1 MKAAQITPERAP
13 FAPQF
18 PQHLPAGLVRAGV
31 RRGFPLEPLRG
42 VGHWHCPGA
51 CADTRTR
58 GSAAAAPP
66 AASAD
71 PGEAPAP
78 AVSQPYLAAV
88 PGPAP
93 AAAACACGDSPAAP
107 LPCVSGASLPL
118 LPLVPPPLLLGIQQ
132 DRDVSRFLEFQLL
145 LVTEITLCTVPCL
158 TLKGSPLCSS
168 STAPVWGHSLHL
180 TATLPS
186 PSGQAG
192 HPVGEA
198 AQHGTGTTRSPDDP
212 PGWAMLL
219 HGHRVL
225 PRGRKWVTPA
235 PYPVQLSLL
244 LPSRLPRLF
253 SAQPLC
259 GSGAPCSDQV
269 PPGLP
274 LCPQSLQLLSGGQSC
289 GRTLFPGYFSAEDRH
304 LVDQGEVAGLR
315 LLGLKAPLS
324 MRKFS
329 WAMAEPAQLL

>member
-71 PGEAPAP
+71 PGGAPAP

-145 LVTEITLCTVPCL
+145 LVTENYTVHCPL
-158 TLKGSPLCSS
+158 SDPQRVSPLFLQHGPRVGTQPASHCHTAQPLWTGRAPSGRGSSARHRDHPKPRRSSRLGNAPAWPPCSS
-168 STAPVWGHSLHL
+168 QGKEMGDPSPLSSAALTSLAITSPQAVLSTAPLWL
-180 TATLPS
+180 
-186 PSGQAG
+186 
-192 HPVGEA
+192 
-198 AQHGTGTTRSPDDP
+198 RSP
-212 PGWAMLL
+212 ML
-219 HGHRVL
+219 
-225 PRGRKWVTPA
+225 
-235 PYPVQLSLL
+235 
-244 LPSRLPRLF
+244 
-253 SAQPLC
+253 
-259 GSGAPCSDQV
+259 
-269 PPGLP
+269 
-274 LCPQSLQLLSGGQSC
+274 
-289 GRTLFPGYFSAEDRH
+289 
-304 LVDQGEVAGLR
+304 
-315 LLGLKAPLS
+315 
-324 MRKFS
+324 
-329 WAMAEPAQLL
+329 